1 MKVFAP
7 LIRQPSAICV
17 AVVRIAMASEPA
29 SASVM
34 ARQPISEPSQ
44 SAGRNLRFCSSEAWR
59 TNRPFTRSAWW
70 SKVAAEDMQTA
81 PSSSPARQSSTSPSP
96 APPYC
101 SGTHNPRMP
110 SLAPSCHVSRGKRH
124 SRSRSRALGA
134 TLSWANVAQ
143 HVAEHLLFRCQV
155 DNVCRTCKHACLPPV
170 WPGPH
175 AAMLPPAALY
185 SAVLVYW
192 LTARTVSESEGV

>member
-7 LIRQPSAICV
+7 LIRHPSAICV

-29 SASVM
+29 SDSVM
-34 ARQPISEPSQ
+34 ARQPIREPSQ
-44 SAGRNLRFCSSEAWR
+44 SAGRNLRFCSSVAWR

-134 TLSWANVAQ
+134 TLSWAKSRSTSRSICCSDV
-143 HVAEHLLFRCQV
+143 RSM
-155 DNVCRTCKHACLPPV
+155 T
-170 WPGPH
+170 
-175 AAMLPPAALY
+175 
-185 SAVLVYW
+185 SAVP
-192 LTARTVSESEGV
+192 ASMRVSRRSGQSPAGGDVAACGVIFSRVSILADRSDGK

>member
-7 LIRQPSAICV
+7 LIRHPSAICV

-29 SASVM
+29 SGSVM

-44 SAGRNLRFCSSEAWR
+44 SAGRNLRFCSSEPCR

-81 PSSSPARQSSTSPSP
+81 PSSSPGQAELHEPEPRTAVLLRHAQSEDAQLGPFL
-96 APPYC
+96 
-101 SGTHNPRMP
+101 PR
-110 SLAPSCHVSRGKRH
+110 
-124 SRSRSRALGA
+124 
-134 TLSWANVAQ
+134 LSWKAAFSVQVPSSGRHLVLGEVAQ

-155 DNVCRTCKHACLPPV
+155 DDVCRTCKHACLPSV
-170 WPGPH
+170 WPGP
-175 AAMLPPAALY
+175 ACGDVACLRGYIQPC
-185 SAVLVYW
+185 
-192 LTARTVSESEGV
+192 